1 MKTMVMAMAMERS
14 LPGLAP
20 GYWGILLV
28 ALAGLF
34 IIGLD
39 NGQAIST
46 VVGQVAYQQ
55 NIFHAL
61 FHDIRHAAGFMCH

>member
-14 LPGLAP
+14 FPGLAP
-20 GYWGILLV
+20 RYWGILLV

-46 VVGQVAYQQ
+46 VMGQVSYQQ
-55 NIFHAL
+55 NILHEL
-61 FHDIRHAAGFMCH
+61 FHDVRHAAGFMCH